1 MGEIKKDLVRTKLP
15 DREGHNSRMFIDL
28 CENIHIHYREFRT
41 VFSLDEY
48 FEYAKIL
55 EDSTKDVRAYLA
67 QNPDYREG
75 LYGTTLM
82 VAGGKMRQREYLKN
96 SPQPNQSFYMNND
109 FAIELQT
116 ERTTD
121 ELHIHWRDYRFAM
134 NREHF
139 KIIADAFTVARE
151 ELEDYEDA
159 TDYVRMDHADREIS
173 LEHSNIDDQTK
184 IMDEVEVDIDLIKT
198 RFDNFSEDFKP
209 DMNTIEL
216 IKKKYESHSRVFPL
230 VLSSDNIVID
240 GQHRLFAAKSAGM
253 TSINC
258 IKTDITFD
266 QSDKF
271 RKVEAMLKDFDRET
285 NYRFSTSA
293 FIKEY
298 FAYKMGKYY
307 KDHFYKKLNP
317 TFKTRFKNFYRDKKS
332 HTVMRLRK
340 SPFTYKMVR
349 FIYRS
354 ILKPFFG

>member
-1 MGEIKKDLVRTKLP
+1 MGEIKKDLVRIKLP
-15 DREGHNSRMFIDL
+15 EREKHNSRMFIDL

-48 FEYAKIL
+48 FEYANIL

-75 LYGTTLM
+75 VYGTTLM

-96 SPQPNQSFYMNND
+96 SPQPNQSLYMNND

-121 ELHIHWRDYRFAM
+121 EMHIHWRDYRFAM
-134 NREHF
+134 NREQF
-139 KIIADAFTVARE
+139 KTIADAFTVARK
-151 ELEDYEDA
+151 ELADYEEA

-173 LEHSNIDDQTK
+173 FESTDLDDQTK
-184 IMDEVEVDIDLIKT
+184 IIDEVQVNIDSIKT
-198 RFDNFSEDFKP
+198 RFDDFSVEFKP
-209 DMNTIEL
+209 DKNAIDL
-216 IKKKYESHSRVFPL
+216 IKKMYEKGSRVFPL
-230 VLSSDNIVID
+230 VLSSDSVVID

-253 TSINC
+253 KAINC
-258 IKTDITFD
+258 IITDITFD

-285 NYRFSTSA
+285 NYRFNTSA

-317 TFKTRFKNFYRDKKS
+317 TLKTRFKNFYRDKRS
-332 HTVMRLRK
+332 LTVMKLRK
-340 SPFTYKMVR
+340 SPLSYKMVR

-354 ILKPFFG
+354 VLKPFLG